1 MIGVLKELEKSLGWY
16 SLAITVIGT
25 LMGLVSI
32 RICCR
37 LRKTVTFVF
46 LAFLSANN
54 IVSLY
59 FWNLNIF
66 ARHQLGFSLPELSLP
81 VCRIGTYI
89 QLSTLQLS
97 AWFLVATSVEQYL
110 SVRVNHWRTLHF
122 KMPQAIRVSL
132 LLMAVAFLL
141 NSHMLVTYGVQRQ
154 EANQTVTYCYAH
166 VDLPEARP
174 TFVWNV
180 VHIWLY
186 SILPTILLLLI
197 NCLFVRETRK
207 RIENLNQSRLQVANA
222 NAPLCAR
229 RVRARGPYRFTTL
242 NRTVM
247 SLTALFFLMTLPCS
261 MIMFFFG
268 KLVEFKIDLMV
279 ISYLGELSFTYQA
292 FTFLIIFLSNRRF
305 RKEFLSVMGILVE

>member
-46 LAFLSANN
+46 LAFLSTNN

-132 LLMAVAFLL
+132 LLVAVAFLL

-154 EANQTVTYCYAH
+154 EANQTVTYCYARS
-166 VDLPEARP
+166 DIPETRL
-174 TFVWNV
+174 TFVWHFA
-180 VHIWLY
+180 HIWLY
-186 SILPTILLLLI
+186 SILPSIFLLVF
-197 NCLFVRETRK
+197 NCLFLRETRK
-207 RIENLNQSRLQVANA
+207 RIKHLNQNRLQGTNP

-229 RVRARGPYRFTTL
+229 RVRARVPYRFTTL

-247 SLTALFFLMTLPCS
+247 SLTALFFFMTLPCS
-261 MIMFFFG
+261 MITFFYG
-268 KLVEFKIDLMV
+268 KLVELKIELTV
-279 ISYLGELSFTYQA
+279 ISYLGEFSFSYHA
-292 FTFLIIFLSNRRF
+292 FNFLIIFFSNRRF
-305 RKEFLSVMGILVE
+305 RKEFLSILGIATE